1 MSAAANT
8 PAVPALRPHIASRI
22 LALRAQ
28 RVMLDAD
35 LAELYGVETRVL
47 IQAIK
52 RNALRF
58 PADFMF
64 QLSAEEFANLRS
76 QIVIS
81 SFGTG
86 PGSGYGG
93 RRYAPYAFTEQGVAM
108 LSTVLNSERAVVINI
123 EIMRTFVRVRT
134 LGSSQQDLAKQLA
147 ELQDKTESLAMSHET
162 FSRNTRNQL
171 KQVFDTLRELMTP
184 PEPHKRPIGFVHPK
198 EGKDAEA
205 AAKSKA
211 IKTIKSAKAVK
222 VVSVA
227 KSKAKK

>member
-1 MSAAANT
+1 MSTTT
-8 PAVPALRPHIASRI
+8 PATPALQPHIASRI
-22 LALRAQ
+22 LALREQ

-52 RNALRF
+52 RNANRF

-64 QLSAEEFANLRS
+64 QLNADEYAALRS
-76 QIVIS
+76 QFVIS
-81 SFGTG
+81 NVAGVG
-86 PGSGYGG
+86 AGRGG

-123 EIMRTFVRVRT
+123 EIMRTFVKVRT
-134 LGSSQQDLAKQLA
+134 LASTHQDLAKQLV
-147 ELQDKTESLAMSHET
+147 ELQDKTESLAMSYDT

-184 PEPHKRPIGFVHPK
+184 PEPHKRPIGFVTQEDK
-198 EGKDAEA
+198 SKAKA
-205 AAKSKA
+205 AKA
-211 IKTIKSAKAVK
+211 IKTEA
-222 VVSVA
+222 
-227 KSKAKK
+227 AKKK